1 MISDVGLT
9 FGRANRANANDTT
22 GVNLEAWKQMP
33 VWKNDSGCVGNLPK
47 SFTGTLDDPIIS
59 EAGRRFLADLL
70 VQLSDHQLHD
80 LFAVGRVHLRLRSPG
95 HVDSG
100 FATQAE
106 WVDAFKAKRQQI
118 VERRCLA

>member
-1 MISDVGLT
+1 MTRPV
-9 FGRANRANANDTT
+9 
-22 GVNLEAWKQMP
+22 VNLAAWRQTP
-33 VWKNDSGCVGNLPK
+33 VWKNGAGCVGNLPK

-80 LFAVGRVHLRLRSPG
+80 LFAVARVHLRLRSPG

-118 VERRCLA
+118 VERQCMAA